1 MLDACAATKGVE
13 QVFVASTAAVYPIA
27 DGAMAE
33 DHMTGPM
40 DIYGITKLATEK
52 LASEFHLRTR
62 IPTIVGRF
70 FNAFGPNE
78 TNPHLFPEIQKQ
90 VLSGARALKL
100 GNLDP
105 KRDFIHTSDMAR
117 AMEAL
122 LNAGITG
129 YDVFN
134 IGRGIEYSVRE
145 IVEAFE
151 RQLGEKLT
159 IEVDPA
165 RVRKVERMHLLA
177 DVSKLKRA
185 TGGSR
190 AGGSMKACAPC
201 SPRMSRSKN
210 LFAISLL
217 KRAMRIWRPDEAR
230 NQKHSRSY
238 VTVGAAKYGRQRP
251 ARSQMRGLRTG
262 SKLRVALCT
271 DGVFPHALGGMQRHS
286 RLLAEHLAR
295 RDDLELVVLHPHADR
310 VFDPLLG
317 IEEVRIAPLDEGRFY
332 LRELWRYSG
341 RVADA
346 LDKVKVDV
354 VLSQGFCVWKDMHR
368 FSDRLIVHPH
378 GLEMFRGSLEG
389 PVDRRTVPDGIEACG
404 AAFRCHRIP
413 GWQTHQLAAKPARG
427 IERSRGGAAERGG
440 STGYPSSLSH
450 GTRSARDLVRREVRV
465 QQGIDV
471 LLSVAERLSGGRARG
486 CFPVRSGG

>member
-1 MLDACAATKGVE
+1 
-13 QVFVASTAAVYPIA
+13 
-27 DGAMAE
+27 MAE
-33 DHMTGPM
+33 DHVTGPM

-122 LNAGITG
+122 LKAGITG

-185 TGGSR
+185 TGWE
-190 AGGSMKACAPC
+190 
-201 SPRMSRSKN
+201 PR
-210 LFAISLL
+210 
-217 KRAMRIWRPDEAR
+217 W
-230 NQKHSRSY
+230 
-238 VTVGAAKYGRQRP
+238 
-251 ARSQMRGLRTG
+251 
-262 SKLRVALCT
+262 
-271 DGVFPHALGGMQRHS
+271 
-286 RLLAEHLAR
+286 
-295 RDDLELVVLHPHADR
+295 
-310 VFDPLLG
+310 G
-317 IEEVRIAPLDEGRFY
+317 IDEGVRT
-332 LRELWRYSG
+332 LLTE
-341 RVADA
+341 
-346 LDKVKVDV
+346 DV
-354 VLSQGFCVWKDMHR
+354 PL
-368 FSDRLIVHPH
+368 
-378 GLEMFRGSLEG
+378 
-389 PVDRRTVPDGIEACG
+389 
-404 AAFRCHRIP
+404 
-413 GWQTHQLAAKPARG
+413 
-427 IERSRGGAAERGG
+427 
-440 STGYPSSLSH
+440 
-450 GTRSARDLVRREVRV
+450 
-465 QQGIDV
+465 
-471 LLSVAERLSGGRARG
+471 
-486 CFPVRSGG
+486 